1 MTSMHLDTLFRPA
14 YEARAAAAWCVA
26 FVWIVGLGIFTRMAA
41 PALVT
46 MLVLTLTMLVFRSW
60 QTSRVWQFKFRL
72 AGHHLAFIG
81 ADQLKDAQAKL
92 QDRIWLGWG
101 WEWQPSH
108 TQRAYDISKID
119 KREIYPPRWWLKYFG
134 GGLDPFASKGKA
146 WIHGM
151 EEEENVTVPKATF
164 VGHTGIIA
172 TTGALKTSLYKLL
185 VYQFALQ
192 GDCVIIIDPK
202 GDKDLYAAGRDAAAA
217 VGEPDRFIS
226 FRPAFPSTSIRLD
239 GLKNWDRETQVASR
253 VKQIISASEDDNFI
267 NFCWT
272 VTTNLVGTMKLV
284 GRRPTIASLLDHVQT
299 LENPERLCEE
309 VLYAY
314 LSPRMPNLGEA
325 LHDRSRLAEASQK
338 GGGQRGARG
347 GLAERASPRLTVL
360 IQLFR
365 ELPIEDRPRAISGL
379 IAMLDANREWFS
391 KMIVAMVPT
400 LTKIASL
407 GPLMSPDYDDLGD
420 IRPIYDIKKIV
431 DGKKIF
437 YCGIDALSDATVA
450 DAIAALIIAD
460 AAGYAGE
467 TYNYGEG
474 RPPRVHLLI
483 DEAGDATSET
493 LLQILNKGRGAGLM
507 VYLAMQA
514 IADLVV
520 ALGNNEALA
529 ERILSNL
536 NNFIIGATQDP
547 RTLEFLE
554 TRLGQVPVLTKG
566 LSQGSGQKTEDIG
579 LEYSANRGVMRKE
592 VQLPMIPGDLLSALP
607 DLHYISILNRAE
619 VRKGRVPILQFA

>member
-1 MTSMHLDTLFRPA
+1 MTSMHLETMFRPA
-14 YEARAAAAWCVA
+14 YEARAAAAWLVA
-26 FVWIVGLGIFTRMAA
+26 LIWVVGLGIFTRMAA
-41 PALVT
+41 PALFT
-46 MLVLTLTMLVFRSW
+46 MLALALGMLVLRSW
-60 QTSRVWQFKFRL
+60 QTSRVWEFKLRL
-72 AGHHLAFIG
+72 AGHKLAFIR
-81 ADQLKDAQAKL
+81 AATLKDAQPRLK
-92 QDRIWLGWG
+92 DRIFMGWG

-119 KREIYPPRWWLKYFG
+119 KKEIYPPRWWLKYFG
-134 GGLDPFASKGKA
+134 GGLDPYASKGKA

-151 EEEENVTVPKATF
+151 EEEEEITVPKATF

-172 TTGALKTSLYKLL
+172 TTGALKTTLYRLMIT
-185 VYQFALQ
+185 QFALQ

-202 GDKDLYAAGRDAAAA
+202 GGQDLHEACRDAAAA
-217 VGEPDRFIS
+217 VGDPDRFIS
-226 FRPAFPSTSIRLD
+226 FRPAFPSTSVRLD

-272 VTTNLVGTMKLV
+272 VTTNLVGSMKLV
-284 GRRPTIASLLDHVQT
+284 GQRPTIASLLDHVQS

-314 LSPRMPNLGEA
+314 LSPKLPNLGEA
-325 LHDRSRLAEASQK
+325 LQDRSRLAEASQK
-338 GGGQRGARG
+338 GGGQRGRG
-347 GLAERASPRLTVL
+347 GLAERASPRLTIL
-360 IQLFR
+360 MQLFR
-365 ELPIEDRPRAISGL
+365 ELPFEDRPRAISGL

-407 GPLMSPDYDDLGD
+407 GPLMSPDYDDIND
-420 IRPIYDIKKIV
+420 KRPIFDIKKIV
-431 DGKKIF
+431 DGGKIF

-467 TYNYGEG
+467 TYNYGDG

-483 DEAGDATSET
+483 DESGDATSET
-493 LLQILNKGRGAGLM
+493 LLQILNKGRAAGINA
-507 VYLAMQA
+507 YLAMQA

-529 ERILSNL
+529 ERFLSNL

-554 TRLGQVPVLTKG
+554 KRLGQVPVLTKG
-566 LSQGSGQKTEDIG
+566 MSQGSGQKTEDIG

-592 VQLPMIPGDLLSALP
+592 VQMPMIPGDLISSLP
-607 DLHYISILNRAE
+607 DLHYISVLNRAE

>member
-1 MTSMHLDTLFRPA
+1 MKSMHLDTLFRPA
-14 YEARAAAAWCVA
+14 YEARAALGWLGAVCWV
-26 FVWIVGLGIFTRMAA
+26 VGLGLLTRMAM
-41 PALVT
+41 PALAT
-46 MLVLTLTMLVFRSW
+46 MLAMALVMLLLRGW
-60 QTSRVWQFKFRL
+60 QTSRVWQVKLRL
-72 AGHHLAFIG
+72 AGHLFGFIRPAHLNAVR
-81 ADQLKDAQAKL
+81 AQL
-92 QDRIWLGWG
+92 QDRVWLGWG

-108 TQRAYDISKID
+108 TQLAYDISKVD
-119 KREIYPPRWWLKYFG
+119 KREIYPPRWWLKHFG
-134 GGLDPFASKGKA
+134 GGIDPFTSKGKA

-151 EEEENVTVPKATF
+151 EEEENIIVPKATF

-172 TTGALKTSLYKLL
+172 TTGALKTTLYKLM
-185 VYQFALQ
+185 VYQFAMQ

-202 GDKDLYAAGRDAAAA
+202 GDKDLFAAGRDAAAA
-217 VGEPDRFIS
+217 IGEPDRFIS
-226 FRPAFPSTSIRLD
+226 FRPAFPSNSIRLD

-253 VKQIISASEDDNFI
+253 VKQIISAGEDDNFI

-272 VTTNLVGTMKLV
+272 VTTNLVGSMKLV
-284 GRRPTIASLLDHVQT
+284 GRRPTFAALLDHVQT

-314 LSPRMPNLGEA
+314 LSPRLPDLTQH
-325 LHDRSRLAEASQK
+325 LTDKSRLADVPQ
-338 GGGQRGARG
+338 GRGKAGRG

-365 ELPIEDRPRAISGL
+365 ELPIEDQPRAISGL
-379 IAMLDANREWFS
+379 IAMLEANREWFS
-391 KMIVAMVPT
+391 KMVTAMVPT

-407 GPLMSPDYDDLGD
+407 GPLMSPDYDDLTD
-420 IRPIYDIKKIV
+420 ERPIYDIKKIV
-431 DGKKIF
+431 DGRKIF
-437 YCGIDALSDATVA
+437 YCGIDALSDPTVA
-450 DAIAALIIAD
+450 GAIAALIIAD

-474 RPPRVHLLI
+474 KPPRVHLII
-483 DEAGDATSET
+483 DEARDATSET

-529 ERILSNL
+529 ERILANL

-547 RTLEFLE
+547 RTREFLE
-554 TRLGQVPVLTKG
+554 SMLGEVPVMMKG
-566 LSQGSGQKTEDIG
+566 VAQGSGQKTEDIG
-579 LEYSANRGVMRKE
+579 LEYSANRMVMRKE
-592 VQLPMIPGDLLSALP
+592 IQLPMISGDLLSALP
-607 DLHYISILNRAE
+607 DLHYISVLNRSE
-619 VRKGRVPILQFA
+619 VRKGRVPILEFA